1 MTKLSHLDEA
11 GAARM
16 VDVSAKETTTREAS
30 AEATIRLSPDAY
42 EAAIAGT
49 GPKGD
54 VLAAARIAGIMAAKK
69 TSELIPLCH
78 PLAIAKAGI
87 DFEPLADQ
95 NALRIIAMV
104 KTVGQTGVEME
115 ALTAASVAALTVYDM
130 VKAVDKGAV
139 IETVRLLT
147 KSGGKSG
154 SYIAPHA
161 KPAKATPER
170 RSTGYKSAPGAKPA
184 AKPAPKTLMSE
195 VAAPKV
201 HGDPNAAREAFRA
214 FMVEHRLRATEW
226 AKQAGVPAAQIYAFL
241 TGKSRALNPDTAEK
255 LARAARVRADD
266 MFRTKA

>member
-1 MTKLSHLDEA
+1 MTKLSHLDDS

-16 VDVSAKETTTREAS
+16 VDVSAKDATTREAT
-30 AEATIRLSPDAY
+30 AEAVIRLSAEAY

-78 PLAIAKAGI
+78 PLPIARAGI
-87 DFEPLADQ
+87 DFEPLAEQ
-95 NALRIIAMV
+95 NALRIIATV
-104 KTVGQTGVEME
+104 KTMGQTGVEME

-139 IETVRLLT
+139 IETIRLLT

-161 KPAKATPER
+161 VTAAPA
-170 RSTGYKSAPGAKPA
+170 APGALPQARGKYRSSGFRGRT
-184 AKPAPKTLMSE
+184 AK
-195 VAAPKV
+195 
-201 HGDPNAAREAFRA
+201 
-214 FMVEHRLRATEW
+214 
-226 AKQAGVPAAQIYAFL
+226 
-241 TGKSRALNPDTAEK
+241 
-255 LARAARVRADD
+255 
-266 MFRTKA
+266 